1 MGVWGRIIVS
11 AAVMAGAVLVDAPV
25 ASANDYSW
33 KDGRWR
39 LELSGFAAFRSGN
52 RSRTGDFGFA
62 GSVEY
67 EVPLVKHLT
76 FGIKAYPLY
85 FYDQADG
92 GEDTVFGVGIG
103 PEFRVYT
110 NGVEHRGFFVEVGSA
125 LLATVGRFDGNSGAL
140 NFLNE
145 GGIGWKFK
153 RGWHV
158 AAKIS
163 HVSNLGFADRNS
175 GVNNLG
181 IAFGYTF

>member
-1 MGVWGRIIVS
+1 MSVWGRILVS
-11 AAVMAGAVLVDAPV
+11 VAVVAGTVLVDAPA
-25 ASANDYSW
+25 ASANDYGW

-76 FGIKAYPLY
+76 FGIKAYPLF
-85 FYDQADG
+85 FYDQNDS
-92 GEDTVFGVGIG
+92 GEDTIYGAGVG
-103 PEFRVYT
+103 PEFRVYS
-110 NGVEHRGFFVEVGSA
+110 NGTEHRGFFFEFGSA
-125 LLATVGRFDGNSGAL
+125 LLATTGKFDGNSGTV

-145 GGIGWKFK
+145 AGIGYKFK
-153 RGWHV
+153 RDWHV

-163 HVSNLGFADRNS
+163 HVSNAGFASDNS
-175 GVNNLG
+175 GVNSLG
-181 IAFGYTF
+181 LAFGYTF